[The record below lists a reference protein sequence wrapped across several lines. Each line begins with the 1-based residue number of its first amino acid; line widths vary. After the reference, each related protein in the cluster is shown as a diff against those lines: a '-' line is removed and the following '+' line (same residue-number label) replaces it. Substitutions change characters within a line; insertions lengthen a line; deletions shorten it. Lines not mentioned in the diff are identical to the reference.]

1 MSASADQH
9 ELRVHNQTEIDIQ
22 SLVLLRNM
30 SSRIYFMLVAIFTV
44 AAVFQFSGQVSGAQH
59 CGMNTN
65 VLGQLVSQCEKYVL
79 KSGPK
84 IRPSPGC
91 CAVVKKVV
99 AKSRRKIFHF
109 SSKTYSIIYGNYLL
123 VMLMVFYTKQYF
135 QTQVIHNA
143 KNKVNI
149 FSIPTENIKITK
161 FINTYVIYH
170 HPKLYLHHQL
180 SIYKREIK
188 DVKNISNNKMNK

>member
-65 VLGQLVSQCEKYVL
+65 ILGQLVSQCEKYVL

-91 CAVVKKVV
+91 CAVVKKVDV
-99 AKSRRKIFHF
+99 PCVRKF
-109 SSKTYSIIYGNYLL
+109 
-123 VMLMVFYTKQYF
+123 VTKQIEEI
-135 QTQVIHNA
+135 V
-143 KNKVNI
+143 
-149 FSIPTENIKITK
+149 SIEKMVYVARSCGIKISAGTK
-161 FINTYVIYH
+161 CGS
-170 HPKLYLHHQL
+170 K
-180 SIYKREIK
+180 
-188 DVKNISNNKMNK
+188 